1 MRRLLSVGM
10 VVWAC
15 ATLSGQTTQPWTQL
29 SQSTCGVD
37 SYAKKYPDRDGRG
50 VVIAVIDTG
59 VDVAVPGLNKMP
71 DGSPK
76 VIDVQ
81 DFTGEGE
88 IMLSPAN
95 LNAAGDKV
103 ILYDK
108 DGAAQEYTPPPAG
121 SRPKDAALWTGMIRE
136 KAFANTSVSDVN
148 DNGSKDDEF
157 AMLVVVP
164 AGGGE
169 DEALV
174 YIDAA
179 GERDWSKAKPLRN
192 YHVAQEHLLF
202 PRPAKEKQIP
212 QLPVSVNVMPRQR
225 KVVLHF
231 DDGGHGTHV
240 AGIAAGWK
248 INGQDGFNGIAPGA
262 KVISLKIG
270 HGALSGGATTTGAKK
285 RAFEYA
291 AQYAREH
298 NVPVVCNLSFGIAS
312 EREASSDIDTF
323 LDKLLRENP
332 NLVVCTSAG
341 NNGPGLSSVGT
352 PAAAHAVISAAA
364 LMAAD
369 TARDVWGVNIPGP
382 VVTTFSS
389 RGGDLGKPDIATP
402 GWSASTVTTWNRE
415 GDFFSG
421 TSMASPY
428 AAGMAAR
435 LICDARAEIGAATTV
450 RSSWLKAAL
459 QRSAR
464 PIDGFTPLD
473 FGAGIPDM
481 LKSAE
486 ALRAIVRDGS
496 KDPIFDF
503 HVETESPL
511 MPGGKGPAAY
521 WRSTYAPTD
530 RPQTFTIKP
539 VFAPT
544 ADAEVRR
551 SYTKRFGVRSTAD
564 WCKAEQTQIY
574 FRAEQGA
581 DVRVSYDASGL
592 GDPGLHFAAIE
603 LLDGETVA
611 RRLWNTIIVPLRAG
625 PAQRDRVEL
634 KDQKVRGWVPQRYFL
649 AVPTG
654 ATAMHLE
661 LAGIDGR
668 KSTASVRGVF
678 RPNGNVIRTRS
689 MAIDPQAGKMKATF
703 DVTSELE
710 PGIWEVDVTSRR
722 PDEESYFVLAAW
734 FDGITAAPAEIASWS
749 EGPGKSATGSVT
761 LTNAFD
767 TPLPV
772 TLSGAV
778 EGLQKK
784 TRIKLSPD
792 ADTGKVSLKF
802 DAAMRAARIRFDL
815 NETEYAMFTDVAV
828 NVLDAKGKAIM
839 KEGMSD
845 RHFRGEVANPGGA
858 AACELEI
865 RAAFTYPD
873 SEQKAEFEVT
883 VDYLWAKPIPID
895 ATRGDSP
902 DCTLYPGVPTPIDFK
917 LSSRTPKAA
926 ADLRYVG
933 YIRAAARADGTT
945 AVDVPLIVKP

>member
-1 MRRLLSVGM
+1 MRRFVCVGIL
-10 VVWAC
+10 VSCC
-15 ATLSGQTTQPWTQL
+15 ALVSGQTTQPWTQL

-37 SYAKKYPDRDGRG
+37 AYAKKYPDRDGRG

-88 IMLSPAN
+88 ITLSPAN

-108 DGAAQEYTPPPAG
+108 DGAAQEYTPPPA
-121 SRPKDAALWTGMIRE
+121 SARPKDAALWTGMIRE
-136 KAFANTSVSDVN
+136 KAFANTSVPDVN
-148 DNGSKDDEF
+148 DNGKKDDEF

-174 YIDAA
+174 FIDAA
-179 GERDWSKAKPLRN
+179 GERDWSKVKPLRN

-212 QLPVSVNVMPRQR
+212 QLPVSVNVLPRQR
-225 KVVLHF
+225 KVSLHF

-248 INGQDGFNGIAPGA
+248 INGQEGFNGIAPGA

-291 AQYAREH
+291 ARYAREH

-312 EREASSDIDTF
+312 EREASSDVDTF

-332 NLVVCTSAG
+332 NLTVCTSAG
-341 NNGPGLSSVGT
+341 NNGSGLSSIGT
-352 PAAAHAVISAAA
+352 PAAAYAVISAAA

-369 TARDVWGVNIPGP
+369 TARDVWGINIPGP

-389 RGGDLGKPDIATP
+389 RGGELAKPDIATP
-402 GWSASTVTTWNRE
+402 GWSVSTVTTWNRE

-435 LICDARAEIGAATTV
+435 LVCDARAEIGAATAV
-450 RSSWLKAAL
+450 RSSWVKAAL

-464 PIDGFTPLD
+464 PVDGFTPLD
-473 FGAGIPDM
+473 YGAGIPDM
-481 LKSAE
+481 LKAAE
-486 ALRAIVRDGS
+486 SLRGIVRDGA
-496 KDPIFDF
+496 KDPIFDYR
-503 HVETESPL
+503 VETESP
-511 MPGGKGPAAY
+511 MVASGKGPAAY
-521 WRSTYAPTD
+521 WRSTYLPTD

-551 SYTKRFGVRSTAD
+551 SFTKRFGVRSTAD

-581 DVRVSYDASGL
+581 DVRVSYDAKGVS
-592 GDPGLHFAAIE
+592 DPGLHFAAIE

-611 RRLWNTIIVPLRAG
+611 QRLWNTIIVPLRAG
-625 PAQRDRVEL
+625 GAERYRVEL
-634 KDQKVRGWVPQRYFL
+634 KDQKVLGWVPQRYFL

-661 LAGIDGR
+661 LRGIDGR
-668 KSTASVRGVF
+668 KSTAGVRGVF

-689 MAIDPQAGKMKATF
+689 MTIDPQAGKMKAAYE
-703 DVTSELE
+703 VTNELE
-710 PGIWEVDVTSRR
+710 PGVWEVDVTSRR
-722 PDEESYFVLAAW
+722 PDEESYFELAAW
-734 FDGITAAPAEIASWS
+734 FDGVVASPAEVTAWS
-749 EGPGKSATGSVT
+749 EGAGKGPSGSVT
-761 LTNAFD
+761 LTNVFD
-767 TPLPV
+767 APLPV

-778 EGLQKK
+778 EGLRK
-784 TRIKLSPD
+784 TAKVKLTPD

-802 DAAMRAARIRFDL
+802 DAGVRAARIRFDMS
-815 NETEYAMFTDVAV
+815 ESEYAMFTDVAV
-828 NVLDAKGKAIM
+828 NVLDSAGKSLM

-845 RHFRGEVANPGGA
+845 RHFRGEATNPGGA
-858 AACELEI
+858 ATCELEI

-873 SEQKAEFEVT
+873 SEQKADVAVT
-883 VDYLWAKPIPID
+883 IDYLWAKPIGID
-895 ATRGDSP
+895 ATHGDSA
-902 DCTLYPGVPTPIDFK
+902 DCTLYPGVPTPVEF
-917 LSSRTPKAA
+917 KAA
-926 ADLRYVG
+926 GRMPKTGDGMKYVG
-933 YIRAAARADGTT
+933 YVRASAKADGAT
-945 AVDVPLIVKP
+945 AVEVPVVVKP